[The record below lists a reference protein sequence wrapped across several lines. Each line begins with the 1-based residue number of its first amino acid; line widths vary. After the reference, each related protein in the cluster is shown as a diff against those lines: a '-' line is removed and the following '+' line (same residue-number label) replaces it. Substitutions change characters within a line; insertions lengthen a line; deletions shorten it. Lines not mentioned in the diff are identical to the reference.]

1 MRGLEKQII
10 ADDMHKQTLLLVED
24 SEDDA
29 FLFNRTFEKSG
40 TALGIHHV
48 PNGAEAIEFLRGAA
62 SSNSLPRIILLDLKM
77 PMVNGFDVLKW
88 MQKQTFF
95 SQIPVVVVSGSAQQE
110 DKDRASKL
118 GAADYMVKPVTIAD
132 LHRLLAPFSS
142 ESKDPA
148 PSEAEAQA

>member
-1 MRGLEKQII
+1 
-10 ADDMHKQTLLLVED
+10 MHKQTLLLVED

-118 GAADYMVKPVTIAD
+118 GAAAYMVKPVTIAD